1 MNTPGKC
8 SKTEKGN
15 RVYADWEKKFSLFS
29 DNLLEYIENPKEWT
43 KWLLKIMSS
52 YTKTEG
58 YKVDILKYAIFLYS
72 NNELSGRDS
81 RKTVLFNDASKWI
94 KYLRINLLSQRSEK
108 PILWKF

>member
-58 YKVDILKYAIFLYS
+58 YKVDIQQLIIFLCMS
-72 NNELSGRDS
+72 NKQVE
-81 RKTVLFNDASKWI
+81 FYI
-94 KYLRINLLSQRSEK
+94 KM
-108 PILWKF
+108 